1 MKFYIINGSP
11 RRNYNTAK
19 MLESAK
25 NGIAET
31 IKELKPEE
39 KVEIET
45 LNIVSMN
52 FNGCKSCFN
61 CKKIDGKYY
70 GKCPTKDELTD
81 YLEDIWMC
89 DGVIIGS
96 PIYFRDVTG
105 QTRNF
110 IERFLF
116 PKFVYGAEAISPK
129 RMPTG
134 LIFTMNVTKEIYE
147 QAYEDIPLALSEF
160 METVFTKP
168 YIECAFNTYQF
179 NDYSK
184 YENYIFSEEEKRQ
197 YQEEFFPQD
206 LDNAYNMGA
215 KIAKDSLK

>member
-25 NGIAET
+25 NGIVET

-39 KVEIET
+39 KVEIEI

-70 GKCPTKDELTD
+70 GKCPTKDDLTD

-116 PKFVYGAEAISPK
+116 PKFVYGSEAISPK

-147 QAYEDIPLALSEF
+147 QAYADIPLALSEF

-184 YENYIFSEEEKRQ
+184 YENYIFSEEEKRK

-206 LDNAYNMGA
+206 LNNAYNLGV
-215 KIAKDSLK
+215 KIAKDRLK